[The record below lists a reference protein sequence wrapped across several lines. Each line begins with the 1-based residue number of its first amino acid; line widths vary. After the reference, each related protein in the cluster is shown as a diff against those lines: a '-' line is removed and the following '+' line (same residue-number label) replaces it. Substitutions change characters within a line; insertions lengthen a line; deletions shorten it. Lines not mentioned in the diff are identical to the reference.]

1 VFGLRI
7 DDFHRCGV
15 LSFAVECGHR
25 SGFDKGLVRH
35 VPMRLDF
42 EQNVSAGVPMGVEP
56 NIIRL
61 RDLPQE
67 RLIALAAFATVE
79 G

>member
-1 VFGLRI
+1 
-7 DDFHRCGV
+7 
-15 LSFAVECGHR
+15 
-25 SGFDKGLVRH
+25 
-35 VPMRLDF
+35 MRLDF
-42 EQNVSAGVPMGVEP
+42 EQNVSAGMPMGVEP